1 MEKHMCR
8 RRGYKFAAGG
18 GHDVFAFSGAMRDG
32 ASYKSRRRRRR
43 VATARCASNVVAA
56 DHLGDLELGGGQL
69 SFAVVIRRHFRSTK
83 NCRAAEIYGA
93 ETVGAAS
100 PQSAPAS
107 ERASSAAL
115 ETALISLRVARPGH
129 SDDNMYVKCLRLPYD
144 F

>member
-32 ASYKSRRRRRR
+32 ASHKSRRRRRR

-107 ERASSAAL
+107 ERA
-115 ETALISLRVARPGH
+115 RRRWKQH
-129 SDDNMYVKCLRLPYD
+129 
-144 F
+144 